1 MEISEFINKLGSS
14 DLRSLNNVLA
24 AYQEARTKNIKHI
37 EYFGYHD
44 LTGNIFCVLEGN
56 ITIFS
61 HFGEDVFY
69 CPTDDENKEFHS
81 LDELVEYLKK

>member
-1 MEISEFINKLGSS
+1 MEISEFMNPLGSS
-14 DLRSLNNVLA
+14 DLKSFIKVLE
-24 AYQEARTKNIKHI
+24 AYQEARIQNIKHI

-81 LDELVEYLKK
+81 LDELVEHLKK